1 MAQHF
6 LLSSAARTVS
16 LAQVLRM
23 SDADAYTAF
32 KAIRFADNSGEAF
45 CPKCGSVD
53 LYDLPRRKMWR
64 CKGCG
69 WQFSVTSGTIFAAR
83 KLSIRNILAAIAIF
97 TNGAKGIS
105 ALQLSRDLDVQYK
118 TAFVMAH
125 KLREAM
131 AAEDKGAKVQGQV
144 EIDGMYA
151 GGYVKPA
158 NVKAYRRDRRL
169 LANQSG
175 KRQSVIVARERN
187 GKTIT
192 FVAKSEAAAVEKLH
206 DRIAKGSTVY
216 ADEAT
221 HWDEFH
227 GWYDT
232 KRINH
237 SHAYSDGNGCTNQA
251 ESFFSRLRR
260 AEIGTHHHI
269 AGPYL
274 AAYAA
279 EMDWREDRRRESNGE
294 QFAAIVTAAAK
305 HPISRKWKGYWQ
317 RRATCA
323 ISSYVA
329 GARGGH
335 I

>member
-16 LAQVLRM
+16 LPQVLRM
-23 SDADAYTAF
+23 SDAEAYGAF
-32 KAIRFADNSGEAF
+32 KAIRFANNGGEAF
-45 CPKCGSVD
+45 CPKCGSLG

-64 CKGCG
+64 CKGCPC
-69 WQFSVTSGTIFAAR
+69 QFSVTSGTIFASR
-83 KLSIRNILAAIAIF
+83 KLSIRDILAAIAIF

-125 KLREAM
+125 KLREALQDQ
-131 AAEDKGAKVQGQV
+131 DKATKVSGEV
-144 EIDGMYA
+144 EIDGMYV

-158 NVKAYRRDRRL
+158 NIKALRRDRRL

-175 KRQSVIVARERN
+175 KRQSVIVARERD

-192 FVAKSEAAAVEKLH
+192 FAAKSEAAAVPMLH
-206 DRIAKGSTVY
+206 DRIAAGSTVY
-216 ADEAT
+216 ADEAS
-221 HWDEFH
+221 HWDAFH
-227 GWYDT
+227 ASYDT

-237 SHAYSDGNGCTNQA
+237 SEAYSTPEGCTNMA

-274 AAYAA
+274 GAYAA
-279 EMDWREDRRRESNGE
+279 EMDWREDNRRVSNGD
-294 QFAAIVTAAAK
+294 QYRAIVSAATT
-305 HPISRKWKGYWQ
+305 HPVSRTWKGYWQ
-317 RRATCA
+317 RRAA
-323 ISSYVA
+323 
-329 GARGGH
+329 
-335 I
+335 